1 MIEFLLHFM
10 MIQLGMERPVPIG
23 TVAMQ
28 PTLELYKFYVFHNY
42 RQYGLFGPPEW
53 APLPRRGDIV
63 LIKAGEGGFSVDR
76 VIGLPNDTV
85 QMIEGRLHI
94 NGEQLQRWRLLKYDE
109 ANSLGEVQ
117 TVIQYRE
124 MLPNGVNY
132 LIQEISDEGPLDN
145 TPVFTVPDGEYFV
158 MGDNRDRSWDSRVP
172 QYVSSVNVDTLVA
185 ILTNFHP
192 AQFGD

>member
-10 MIQLGMERPVPIG
+10 MVDLGMERPTTIDNV
-23 TVAMQ
+23 TMQ
-28 PTLELYKFYVFHNY
+28 PTLKMKEVYFFHYY

-63 LIKAGEGGFSVDR
+63 LFRNIDGTLRVKR
-76 VIGLPNDTV
+76 VIGMPNDTV
-85 QMIEGRLHI
+85 QMIDGRLHI

-109 ANSLGEVQ
+109 ADSLGNVQ

-145 TPVFTVPDGEYFV
+145 TQVFTVPDGEYFV
-158 MGDNRDRSWDSRVP
+158 MGDNRDRSQDSRLP
-172 QYVSSVNVDTLVA
+172 HYVSSVNTDTLVG

-192 AQFGD
+192 AQYGD